1 MNVFRMFWIIRI
13 ITGVKVQKPIRR
25 IKRTRSIK
33 YHFLAKGLAK
43 KSNPYKRKTRLFKK
57 KRTSKKAFRLFKKKR
72 RTSKKA
78 FRLF

>member
-1 MNVFRMFWIIRI
+1 MNVLRIFWILSL

-25 IKRTRSIK
+25 VKRTRSIK

-43 KSNPYKRKTRLFKK
+43 KSNPYKKKTRLFKK
-57 KRTSKKAFRLFKKKR
+57 KRTSKKVFRLTKKR